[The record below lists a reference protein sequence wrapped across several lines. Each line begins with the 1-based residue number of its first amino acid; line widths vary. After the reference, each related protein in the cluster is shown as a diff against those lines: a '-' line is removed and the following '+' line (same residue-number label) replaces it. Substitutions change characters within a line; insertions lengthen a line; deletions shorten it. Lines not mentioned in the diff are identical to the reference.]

1 MRMRGSV
8 DGHGNTVCGSG
19 RLLRLGKPERF
30 VMPATRRRT
39 VRMVRKARRG
49 GESRWRRGW
58 RLLRTQL
65 DGQEHAPGHRVS
77 SSSSAWGG
85 PCLQDH
91 ASCVRA
97 CVRAHRSSV
106 FWCSGGGYGFSVI
119 CSVVSREVALAT
131 GMAAGSVER
140 GGFARDRGRRVA
152 GCTMAAFGTA

>member
-1 MRMRGSV
+1 MNHDRWIVHVRESRTTTHDHGP
-8 DGHGNTVCGSG
+8 GLGNTVCGSG

-58 RLLRTQL
+58 RLLRTRL
-65 DGQEHAPGHRVS
+65 DGQEVS

-97 CVRAHRSSV
+97 CRSVV
-106 FWCSGGGYGFSVI
+106 FGSSGSGYGYSVL
-119 CSVVSREVALAT
+119 CGVVSREVALAT
-131 GMAAGSVER
+131 DGSGVSR
-140 GGFARDRGRRVA
+140 ARRVCEGPWTSGSGA
-152 GCTMAAFGTA
+152 MCV